1 MSRAWYSI
9 LVSAKKT
16 APPAGG
22 AVTIEYESRVSVLQT
37 DIDVREPTSF
47 TVVDVAGQRL
57 RLKGIWD
64 TGASATAISQNVVTA
79 LGLNPTGM
87 KREVHTANGIRKAD
101 TYAVSL
107 HLPQGVIT
115 NPVLAVDVDLI
126 TGADVLIGMDVIGTG
141 DFAVTHSGGRTKLS
155 FCVPSMHD
163 TDYYQMT
170 TLKFNHD
177 RARNQPKRV
186 PRRKRRN

>member
-1 MSRAWYSI
+1 M
-9 LVSAKKT
+9 SAKKA
-16 APPAGG
+16 APPVGG
-22 AVTIEYESRVSVLQT
+22 AVTIEYEGRVSVLQT

-64 TGASATAISQNVVTA
+64 TGASATAISQNVVTS

-87 KREVHTANGIRKAD
+87 KRAVHTANGIREAD

-115 NPVLAVDVDLI
+115 NPVLAVDVESI
-126 TGADVLIGMDVIGTG
+126 TDADVLIGMDVIGTG
-141 DFAVTHSGGRTKLS
+141 DFAVTHVHGRTKLS

-163 TDYYQMT
+163 TDYFRMT
-170 TLKFNHD
+170 ALKFNQG
-177 RARNQPKRV
+177 RARNQPKHV
-186 PRRKRRN
+186 PRRKRKN